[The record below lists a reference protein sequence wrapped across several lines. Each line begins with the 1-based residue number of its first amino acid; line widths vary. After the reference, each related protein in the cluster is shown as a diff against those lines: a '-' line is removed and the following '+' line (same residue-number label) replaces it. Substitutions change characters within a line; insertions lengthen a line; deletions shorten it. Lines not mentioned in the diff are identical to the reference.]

1 MLFERNRGASRMGRL
16 KRLLGNFPK
25 KLVWDTIEQLS
36 KFRRQLHGRQAG
48 ALGRTGPRCWRVSL
62 SGTCDFPVV
71 ISLNGE
77 GGGQQALKGL
87 LVEYQV
93 GPIRGHNS
101 GGRSETTAL

>member
-1 MLFERNRGASRMGRL
+1 MSRTLASTVVSLRVERTRGASRMGRL

-25 KLVWDTIEQLS
+25 KLIWDTIEQLS

-48 ALGRTGPRCWRVSL
+48 ALGRTGPRCWRVSR

-87 LVEYQV
+87 LVE
-93 GPIRGHNS
+93 
-101 GGRSETTAL
+101 